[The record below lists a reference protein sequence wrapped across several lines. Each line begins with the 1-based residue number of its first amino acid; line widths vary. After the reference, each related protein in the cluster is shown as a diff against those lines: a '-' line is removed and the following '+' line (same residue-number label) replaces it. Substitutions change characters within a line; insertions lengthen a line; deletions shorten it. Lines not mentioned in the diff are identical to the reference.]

1 MQELKPTLTE
11 KPLRREQT
19 MNEVL
24 SVLGAPL
31 ISAGAAI
38 IVSAIQNRKTVNLIE
53 YRLKELEKKQDK
65 HNSMIERMYI
75 VEGKITAIESDVSEL
90 KGKVL

>member
-1 MQELKPTLTE
+1 MLTE

-19 MNEVL
+19 MNDL
-24 SVLGAPL
+24 ISVLGAPL

-53 YRLKELEKKQDK
+53 YKLEELTKRVEK
-65 HNSMIERMYI
+65 HNSVIERTYKLESKVAV
-75 VEGKITAIESDVSEL
+75 VEQRLDDMKE
-90 KGKVL
+90 

>member
-1 MQELKPTLTE
+1 
-11 KPLRREQT
+11 

-53 YRLKELEKKQDK
+53 YKLEELTKKVEK
-65 HNSMIERMYI
+65 HNNVIERTFQL
-75 VEGKITAIESDVSEL
+75 EGDV
-90 KGKVL
+90 KVLETRLNDMEK

>member
-1 MQELKPTLTE
+1 MKPFSRVVIAFFCMTCLMCGCT
-11 KPLRREQT
+11 RDISRSEQ
-19 MNEVL
+19 
-24 SVLGAPL
+24 
-31 ISAGAAI
+31 ISE
-38 IVSAIQNRKTVNLIE
+38 RIE
-53 YRLKELEKKQDK
+53 QLEKKQDK

>member
-19 MNEVL
+19 MSDLL

-38 IVSAIQNRKTVNLIE
+38 IVSAIQNHKTMILIE

-65 HNSMIERMYI
+65 HNSTIERTYKLEERVSV
-75 VEGKITAIESDVSEL
+75 VETKIEDLE
-90 KGKVL
+90 K

>member
-1 MQELKPTLTE
+1 
-11 KPLRREQT
+11 
-19 MNEVL
+19 MNDL
-24 SVLGAPL
+24 ISVLGAPL

-65 HNSMIERMYI
+65 HNSIIERTYDL
-75 VEGKITAIESDVSEL
+75 ESRVAVCETQIKDME
-90 KGKVL
+90 K

>member
-1 MQELKPTLTE
+1 MSDL
-11 KPLRREQT
+11 
-19 MNEVL
+19 L

-53 YRLKELEKKQDK
+53 YKLEELTKKVEK
-65 HNSMIERMYI
+65 HNSVIERTYKLESKVAV
-75 VEGKITAIESDVSEL
+75 VEQRLDDMKE
-90 KGKVL
+90 

>member
-11 KPLRREQT
+11 KPLRRERT
-19 MNEVL
+19 MNDVL

-65 HNSMIERMYI
+65 HNSTIERTYKLEERVSV
-75 VEGKITAIESDVSEL
+75 VETQIKDLE
-90 KGKVL
+90 K

>member
-1 MQELKPTLTE
+1 
-11 KPLRREQT
+11 

-38 IVSAIQNRKTVNLIE
+38 VVSAIQNHKTMTLIE

-65 HNSMIERMYI
+65 HNSTIERTYKLEERVSV
-75 VEGKITAIESDVSEL
+75 VETQIKDLE
-90 KGKVL
+90 K

>member
-19 MNEVL
+19 MSDLL

-31 ISAGAAI
+31 ISAAAAI

-53 YRLKELEKKQDK
+53 YKLEELTKKVEK
-65 HNSMIERMYI
+65 HNSVIERTYKLESKVAV
-75 VEGKITAIESDVSEL
+75 VEQRLDDMKE
-90 KGKVL
+90 